1 MSGIC
6 YTSLIKTKEV
16 SPMSILTFLVPFL
29 IFMTITILLLFFMA
43 KQDVYDERQQAA
55 RGLAHRDGF
64 LSLVIFILLYI
75 VAVVWLDPSKQLSI
89 NLAMTALFAGMD
101 VYLVSCIL
109 RGGYLPIN
117 KNPKKAAAGWAI
129 ISVMYLAMLFLN
141 PQDFFQ
147 KGIES
152 RMWVQL
158 LCCIEFTLVTVLM
171 LTRMALDKKTEE
183 T

>member
-1 MSGIC
+1 MSGMC

-16 SPMSILTFLVPFL
+16 SPMTILTFLVPFL
-29 IFMTITILLLFFMA
+29 IFMTILIVFIVFMA

-75 VAVVWLDPSKQLSI
+75 VAVIWLDPSKQVSV

-109 RGGYLPIN
+109 RGAYLPIN
-117 KNPKKAAAGWAI
+117 KNPKKAAGGWAV
-129 ISVMYLAMLFLN
+129 ISVMYFVILCLNADEFLQN
-141 PQDFFQ
+141 
-147 KGIES
+147 GIES
-152 RMWVQL
+152 TLWMQF
-158 LCCIEFTLVTVLM
+158 LCFIEFTLITVLM
-171 LTRMALDKKTEE
+171 FIRMAMDKRNEE
-183 T
+183 